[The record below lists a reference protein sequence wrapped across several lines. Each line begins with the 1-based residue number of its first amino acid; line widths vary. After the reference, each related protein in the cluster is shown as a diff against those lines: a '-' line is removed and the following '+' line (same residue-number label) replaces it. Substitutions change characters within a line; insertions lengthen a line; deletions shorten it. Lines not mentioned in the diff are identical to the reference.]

1 MSRLVHISHCGEGKS
16 EFAVH
21 DRKVADQRTLTLD
34 VKRMDAR
41 FSPGADRDGKVVFE
55 KRQKLVQYTGPS
67 PTADPNETK
76 EKLPNSWMYNEREFQ
91 EL

>member
-1 MSRLVHISHCGEGKS
+1 MSRLVHISHCGGGKS

-21 DRKVADQRTLTLD
+21 DRKVADHWTLTLH
-34 VKRMDAR
+34 VRRMHPR
-41 FSPGADRDGKVVFE
+41 FYAGADRDGKVGFE

-67 PTADPNETK
+67 PTANPNETK